1 MEANSFL
8 ACSASIKAFVLLH
21 GEFIYK
27 QLIHLE
33 ESSMK
38 NDTISAQVLP
48 VRTALRDEC
57 IKHGYHERSKP
68 AASSATLMIASDIRV
83 GGNEPETTCSSI
95 VEAEEDE
102 YAKLA
107 RLFQEEGYF
116 ESMKPRKHQGAT
128 STSSKFYIQIN
139 EDEIANDYPLPACY
153 KNSIEE
159 TDEFIVVES
168 EVDDLPTN
176 MLHNWCLYNSDS
188 RLILLELLPMKPCPD
203 IDITIFGSG
212 VMSEDDGSSGFNL
225 EADSIQSSSSGSV
238 TPVAQ
243 DAYGMPIYLS
253 AIREWGIDWGASM
266 I

>member
-1 MEANSFL
+1 
-8 ACSASIKAFVLLH
+8 
-21 GEFIYK
+21 
-27 QLIHLE
+27 
-33 ESSMK
+33 
-38 NDTISAQVLP
+38 
-48 VRTALRDEC
+48 
-57 IKHGYHERSKP
+57 
-68 AASSATLMIASDIRV
+68 
-83 GGNEPETTCSSI
+83 
-95 VEAEEDE
+95 
-102 YAKLA
+102 
-107 RLFQEEGYF
+107 
-116 ESMKPRKHQGAT
+116 MKPRKHQDAT

-139 EDEIANDYPLPACY
+139 EDEIANDYPLPAYY

-203 IDITIFGSG
+203 IDITILGSG

-238 TPVAQ
+238 APVAQ

-253 AIREWGIDWGASM
+253 AIKEWGIDWGASM
-266 I
+266 ILFSIRTELAWYRLQTWQAIEAVCFVVWTNTENSKGWEKYNHNA